1 MQPSKFDELTKALA
15 SSTSRRQALRTILG
29 VSIGGLLGI
38 GGISTAFGRH
48 HRRRAQISRPSG
60 AKGNSNCAKWCAQVF
75 GPNTSAAG
83 QCTSDAA
90 HGRGLCRQCGNV
102 DPSSICCNRNG
113 SGYCDGTVAGATCC
127 PTGQH
132 CQNGD
137 CVADCTP
144 NCTGKTCGD
153 NGCGGSCGSC
163 DLGETCIN
171 GSCCSTPC
179 GNTCCDASAGETCI
193 NGSCCKVCGQTSTGY
208 TCCDPLSTCVGGGTG
223 AGTFCCPTY
232 KVCNGGLTC
241 CPFVQVCCGGPNGTT
256 CCDSFRCINGVC
268 T

>member
-1 MQPSKFDELTKALA
+1 MQPSNFDELTKALA

-29 VSIGGLLGI
+29 ASIGGLLGL

-48 HRRRAQISRPSG
+48 HRRTTDCNRPG
-60 AKGNSNCAKWCAQVF
+60 GQKGNSNCAKWCHAVF
-75 GPNTSAAG
+75 GPNTPAAG

-137 CVADCTP
+137 CVP
-144 NCTGKTCGD
+144 NCTG
-153 NGCGGSCGSC
+153 
-163 DLGETCIN
+163 
-171 GSCCSTPC
+171 
-179 GNTCCDASAGETCI
+179 AGETCSVDTDCCS
-193 NGSCCKVCGQTSTGY
+193 GSCCGGTCCDSGNCCNGTCCGSDESCFGFGGCCKTTQVCNAGS
-208 TCCDPLSTCVGGGTG
+208 TCCDPLSTCVPSGGA
-223 AGTFCCPTY
+223 AGSFCCPTY
-232 KVCNGGLTC
+232 KVCNNGATC
-241 CPFVQVCCGGPNGTT
+241 CPFVETCCGGIGGTE
-256 CCDSFRCINGVC
+256 CCNSSECINGVC